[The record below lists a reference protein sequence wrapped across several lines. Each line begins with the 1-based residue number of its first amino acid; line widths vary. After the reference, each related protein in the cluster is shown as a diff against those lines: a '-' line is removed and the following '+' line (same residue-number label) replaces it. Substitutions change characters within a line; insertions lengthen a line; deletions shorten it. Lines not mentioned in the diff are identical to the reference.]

1 MAGPAIAN
9 PTIIL
14 STDNA
19 PLDQGL
25 KEATKSVNNFG
36 KNISSGLKTYFSGV
50 ASAAADIGKKV
61 GTGAGFIGK
70 SVSNVITGSI
80 QSMAVLNQAV
90 GFGKKVAGL
99 LATPIYSAMATEAR
113 QAQFVGTGDINTAT
127 STTFTGVLA
136 RFQNTVEDTF
146 SEIAN
151 SLDSI
156 FNIKSGL
163 EWFRGSIAAIGAIFT
178 ALASEFGS
186 QKINP
191 KDLSQA
197 FKDGANATINAFEVA
212 AKIAVQITNSFIR
225 ILNALDVKSKIMG
238 LQNNIAGGLAGA
250 GEFLGILPPGV
261 GKFLKED
268 IARGEAA
275 RRNAQFAQIEEAR
288 IGRIAQAARD
298 AINKPNNQNNL
309 ERQAIATR
317 DLIAGRLGVDV
328 QSRIGG
334 FLTMGSSGLEEAL
347 VKARLQAEGGDIQMR
362 IENAIKEQIALQQAQ
377 VNVLNAI
384 KTVLQNKPA
393 LNVLG
398 G

>member
-25 KEATKSVNNFG
+25 KNATKSVNNFG

-61 GTGAGFIGK
+61 GTGGGFIGK

-80 QSMAVLNQAV
+80 KSMAVLNQALE
-90 GFGKKVAGL
+90 FGNKVKAVFGSPFR
-99 LATPIYSAMATEAR
+99 AAMATEAR
-113 QAQFVGTGDINTAT
+113 QAQFVGMGTPDEF
-127 STTFTGVLA
+127 SFTGIMSN
-136 RFQNTVEDTF
+136 FQNTVEDTF

-178 ALASEFGS
+178 GLASEFGN

-191 KDLSQA
+191 KDLGQA
-197 FKDGANATINAFEVA
+197 FKDGANATITAFEVA

-225 ILNALDVKSKIMG
+225 ILNALDAKSKIMG
-238 LQNNIAGGLAGA
+238 LQNVVAGGLAGV
-250 GEFLGILPPGV
+250 GEFIGVLPRGV
-261 GKFLKED
+261 GKFLQED

-275 RRNAQFAQIEEAR
+275 RRNAKFAEIEEAK
-288 IGRIAQAARD
+288 IGRIAQGARN
-298 AINKPNNQNNL
+298 AINNANNQNEQ
-309 ERQAIATR
+309 ERKAIATR
-317 DLIAGRLGVDV
+317 DRIAGSLGIDV

-362 IENAIKEQIALQQAQ
+362 IEQAILQQIEIDKAQ

>member
-1 MAGPAIAN
+1 MAGTAIAN

-14 STDNA
+14 SVDNS

-25 KEATKSVNNFG
+25 KQATKSVNNFG
-36 KNISSGLKTYFSGV
+36 KNISSGLKNYFGGV
-50 ASAAADIGKKV
+50 ASAAANIGKKV
-61 GTGAGFIGK
+61 GIGAGFVGQSI
-70 SVSNVITGSI
+70 SNVVSGSI
-80 QSMAVLNQAV
+80 NSMAILNQAA
-90 GFGKKVAGL
+90 GFSKKIVSL
-99 LATPIYSAMATEAR
+99 LALPINAVMSKEAR
-113 QAQFVGTGDINTAT
+113 QAQFVGMGTPGE
-127 STTFTGVLA
+127 SSFTTILGN
-136 RFQNTVEDTF
+136 FQNTVEDTF

-178 ALASEFGS
+178 GLANEFS
-186 QKINP
+186 TQKINP
-191 KDLSQA
+191 KDLSQS
-197 FKDGANATINAFEVA
+197 FKDGAHATINAFEVA

-225 ILNALDVKSKIMG
+225 ILNALDAKSKIMG

-250 GEFLGILPPGV
+250 GEFLGVLPKGV
-261 GKFLKED
+261 GKFLQED

-275 RRNAQFAQIEEAR
+275 RRNAKFAEIEEAK
-288 IGRIAQAARD
+288 IGRIAQGARN
-298 AINKPNNQNNL
+298 AINAPNNQNNL

-317 DLIAGRLGVDV
+317 DIIAGKLAVDL
-328 QSRIGG
+328 QSRIGNG
-334 FLTMGSSGLEEAL
+334 SFTMGSSGLEEAL
-347 VKARLQAEGGDIQMR
+347 VKARLQTEGGDIQMR
-362 IENAIKEQIALQQAQ
+362 IENAIKEQIELQQAQ

-384 KTVLQNKPA
+384 KQVLVNKPQ

>member
-36 KNISSGLKTYFSGV
+36 KNISLGLKTYFSGV

-90 GFGKKVAGL
+90 GFGKKVTGL
-99 LATPIYSAMATEAR
+99 LATPVSSAMATESR
-113 QAQFVGTGDINTAT
+113 QAQFVGMGTPNEF
-127 STTFTGVLA
+127 SFTGIMSN
-136 RFQNTVEDTF
+136 FQNTVEDTF

-212 AKIAVQITNSFIR
+212 AKIAVQITNSFIK
-225 ILNALDVKSKIMG
+225 ILNALDAKSKIMG

-288 IGRIAQAARD
+288 IGRIAQGARD

-362 IENAIKEQIALQQAQ
+362 IENAIKEQITLQQAQ

>member
-1 MAGPAIAN
+1 L
-9 PTIIL
+9 TK
-14 STDNA
+14 
-19 PLDQGL
+19 GL
-25 KEATKSVNNFG
+25 N
-36 KNISSGLKTYFSGV
+36 SSIT
-50 ASAAADIGKKV
+50 A
-61 GTGAGFIGK
+61 
-70 SVSNVITGSI
+70 VSNFANKLSASLASSFKNVNSTISNSI
-80 QSMAVLNQAV
+80 SAPFKSMAVLNQALE
-90 GFGKKVAGL
+90 FGNKVKAVFGGPFR
-99 LATPIYSAMATEAR
+99 AAMATEAR

-136 RFQNTVEDTF
+136 RFQDTVEDTF

-178 ALASEFGS
+178 GLASEFGN

-191 KDLSQA
+191 KDLGQA

-225 ILNALDVKSKIMG
+225 ILNALDAKSKIMG

-250 GEFLGILPPGV
+250 GEFLGVLPQGV
-261 GKFLKED
+261 GRFLQQD
-268 IARGEAA
+268 IARGEAD
-275 RRNAQFAQIEEAR
+275 RRNAKFAEIEEAR
-288 IGRIAQAARD
+288 IGRIAQGARD
-298 AINKPNNQNNL
+298 AINAPNNQNKL

-362 IENAIKEQIALQQAQ
+362 IENAIKEQIELQKNQ

>member
-1 MAGPAIAN
+1 MAGTAIAN

-14 STDNA
+14 SVDNS

-25 KEATKSVNNFG
+25 KQATKSVNNFG
-36 KNISSGLKTYFSGV
+36 KNISSGLKNYFGGV

-61 GTGAGFIGK
+61 GNGAGFVRQSI
-70 SVSNVITGSI
+70 SNVVSGSI
-80 QSMAVLNQAV
+80 NSMAILNQAA
-90 GFGKKVAGL
+90 GFSKKIVSL
-99 LATPIYSAMATEAR
+99 LATPINAAMSTEAR
-113 QAQFVGTGDINTAT
+113 QAQFVGMGTPGESSFTAIL
-127 STTFTGVLA
+127 GN
-136 RFQNTVEDTF
+136 FQNTVEDTF

-178 ALASEFGS
+178 GLANEFS
-186 QKINP
+186 TQKINP
-191 KDLSQA
+191 KDLSQS
-197 FKDGANATINAFEVA
+197 FKDGAHATINAFEVS

-225 ILNALDVKSKIMG
+225 ILNALDAKSKIMG
-238 LQNNIAGGLAGA
+238 LQNNIAGGIAGA
-250 GEFLGILPPGV
+250 GEFLGVLPKGV
-261 GKFLKED
+261 GKFLQED

-275 RRNAQFAQIEEAR
+275 RRNAKFAEIEEAK
-288 IGRIAQAARD
+288 IGRIAQGARN
-298 AINKPNNQNNL
+298 AINAPNNQNNL

-317 DLIAGRLGVDV
+317 DIIAGKLAVDV

-334 FLTMGSSGLEEAL
+334 SFTMGSSGLEEAL
-347 VKARLQAEGGDIQMR
+347 VKARLQTEGGDIQMR
-362 IENAIKEQIALQQAQ
+362 IENAIKEQIELQQAQ

-384 KTVLQNKPA
+384 KQVLVNKPQ

>member
-1 MAGPAIAN
+1 MAKTAIAN

-14 STDNA
+14 G
-19 PLDQGL
+19 LDSSQLTKGL
-25 KEATKSVNNFG
+25 N
-36 KNISSGLKTYFSGV
+36 SSIT
-50 ASAAADIGKKV
+50 A
-61 GTGAGFIGK
+61 
-70 SVSNVITGSI
+70 VSNFANKLSASLASSFKNVNSTITNSI
-80 QSMAVLNQAV
+80 SAPFKSMAVLNQALE
-90 GFGKKVAGL
+90 FGNKVKAVFGGPFR
-99 LATPIYSAMATEAR
+99 AAMATEAR

-136 RFQNTVEDTF
+136 RFQDTVEDTF

-163 EWFRGSIAAIGAIFT
+163 EWFRGAIAAIGAIFT
-178 ALASEFGS
+178 GLASEFGS

-191 KDLSQA
+191 KDLGQA
-197 FKDGANATINAFEVA
+197 FKDGANATIDAFEVA

-225 ILNALDVKSKIMG
+225 ILNALDAKSKIMG

-250 GEFLGILPPGV
+250 GEFLGVLPRGV
-261 GKFLKED
+261 GKFLQED

-275 RRNAQFAQIEEAR
+275 RRNAKFAEIEEAR
-288 IGRIAQAARD
+288 IGKIAQGARD
-298 AINKPNNQNNL
+298 AINNANNQNEQ
-309 ERQAIATR
+309 ERKAIATR
-317 DLIAGRLGVDV
+317 DRIAGSLGIDV

-362 IENAIKEQIALQQAQ
+362 IENAIKEQIELQKNQ